1 MANSGIFGFPVFER
15 DIPDPGLAMLQL
27 SFGSADIRNKQNTRE
42 FGSMNAAVYPRYTLF
57 EKVLLAMLYVIEI
70 PFHAFAAVAVKGREH
85 FSRLYLDETEWSGK
99 K

>member
-1 MANSGIFGFPVFER
+1 
-15 DIPDPGLAMLQL
+15 
-27 SFGSADIRNKQNTRE
+27 
-42 FGSMNAAVYPRYTLF
+42 MNAAVYPRYTLF